1 MARKKRGN
9 GEGTIYRR
17 KDGKWATQYTVYTA
31 EGRKRKTL
39 YGKTRSEVATKLTK
53 ALSDREGGLAFDTA
67 NLTLEPYLDR
77 WLSDSV
83 QGSVQ
88 ETTYRRYEELARLHI
103 KPALGRLKLKA
114 LTPAHVR
121 GLYREKLDSGL
132 APRTVNYIHR
142 TLYKALKQAV
152 ADGLIPRNV
161 ASVVEAPKPA
171 KKEIRPLN
179 HAQVNALFEAARGDR
194 LEALYIVAVMMGLRE
209 GELLGLKW
217 EDVDL
222 EAGTLSVRRSLSYTE
237 KEPKFN
243 SPKNGKGRSLKLT
256 DTAIDALRRHKI
268 AQNEERLQLGSLWED
283 RDLVFPSQTGKPMRA
298 WSLIGGPFK
307 RIWKRAGL
315 PERTRFHDL
324 RHTCA
329 TLLLTQGV
337 HPKFV
342 QELLGHATISITLD
356 IYSHVLPGMGDQT
369 AVAMENA
376 LG

>member
-1 MARKKRGN
+1 MGKRGN

-17 KDGKWATQYTVYTA
+17 KDGKWSTQYTVYTT

-39 YGKTRSEVATKLTK
+39 YSKTRSEVAAKLAK

-67 NLTLEPYLDR
+67 DVTLGPYLDR

-88 ETTYRRYEELARLHI
+88 ETSYRRYEELARLHI
-103 KPALGRLKLKA
+103 KPALGRLKLKS

-121 GLYREKLDSGL
+121 GLYREKLDSRL

-161 ASVVEAPKPA
+161 VSVVEAPKPT
-171 KKEIRPLN
+171 KKEIHPLN
-179 HAQVNALFEAARGDR
+179 RAQVNALFEAARGDR

-217 EDVDL
+217 QDVNL

-237 KEPKFN
+237 TEPKFN
-243 SPKNGKGRSLKLT
+243 TPKNGKGRSLKLT

-268 AQNEERLQLGSLWED
+268 AQYEERRQLGSLWED
-283 RDLVFPSQTGKPMRA
+283 HDLVFPSESGRPMRA

-356 IYSHVLPGMGDQT
+356 TYSHVLPGMGDQA

-376 LG
+376 LRMP

>member
-1 MARKKRGN
+1 
-9 GEGTIYRR
+9 
-17 KDGKWATQYTVYTA
+17 
-31 EGRKRKTL
+31 
-39 YGKTRSEVATKLTK
+39 
-53 ALSDREGGLAFDTA
+53 
-67 NLTLEPYLDR
+67 
-77 WLSDSV
+77 
-83 QGSVQ
+83 
-88 ETTYRRYEELARLHI
+88 
-103 KPALGRLKLKA
+103 
-114 LTPAHVR
+114 
-121 GLYREKLDSGL
+121 
-132 APRTVNYIHR
+132 
-142 TLYKALKQAV
+142 LYKAFKQAV

-161 ASVVEAPKPA
+161 ASVVKAPKPT
-171 KKEIRPLN
+171 KKEIRPLT

-194 LEALYIVAVMMGLRE
+194 LEALYIVAVMMGLRQ

-256 DTAIDALRRHKI
+256 ATALDALRRHKI

-356 IYSHVLPGMGDQT
+356 TYSHVLPGMGDQT